1 MSTAVLSN
9 AATVGDLL
17 FGDVPGDSTDAIT
30 VSLHEHGNVRTLT
43 PKLPPLTVAAAERE
57 LAEATDG
64 LLSLNLADVAA
75 SGWKKYGAL
84 RDAALS
90 TRNAPTTKKSVAL
103 ATHRIDSSY
112 HPTIDLL
119 VDDARI
125 ATIKIDLQIDFTMAG
140 VVAVVRDARLTE
152 IRSGTCTVTASLS
165 VQQIV
170 ITKKQRQFDLPGAVR
185 LRHGVPLLGPETAA
199 VAAPQTVSVVARSRP
214 STVSDTKAPDI
225 PGAWYADP
233 TRRYELRW
241 WDGSHWTQLVTA
253 DGYTLS
259 DPLGYDIVSGP

>member
-1 MSTAVLSN
+1 
-9 AATVGDLL
+9 
-17 FGDVPGDSTDAIT
+17 
-30 VSLHEHGNVRTLT
+30 
-43 PKLPPLTVAAAERE
+43 LPPLTVAAAERE

-103 ATHRIDSSY
+103 ATHKIESSY

-119 VDDARI
+119 VDDARV
-125 ATIKIDLQIDFTMAG
+125 ATVNIDLQIDFTMAG

-185 LRHGVPLLGPETAA
+185 LRHGVPLLGPDTAA
-199 VAAPQTVSVVARSRP
+199 VAAPQIV
-214 STVSDTKAPDI
+214 VSDTNSPEM
-225 PGAWYADP
+225 PGAWRSDP

-241 WDGSHWTQLVTA
+241 WDGSRWTQFVTA
-253 DGYTLS
+253 DGHTLS
-259 DPLGYDIVSGP
+259 DPLGYRIVSGR

>member
-1 MSTAVLSN
+1 MSTAVLYN

-17 FGDVPGDSTDAIT
+17 FGDVPGDSTDALT
-30 VSLHEHGNVRTLT
+30 VSLHENGNVRTLI

-103 ATHRIDSSY
+103 ATHKIESSY

-119 VDDARI
+119 VDDARV

-185 LRHGVPLLGPETAA
+185 LRHGVPLLGPDTAA
-199 VAAPQTVSVVARSRP
+199 VAAPQVV
-214 STVSDTKAPDI
+214 VGDTKSPDM
-225 PGAWYADP
+225 PGAWYSDP

-241 WDGSHWTQLVTA
+241 WDGSRWTQLVTA

-259 DPLGYDIVSGP
+259 DPLGYDIVSGR

>member
-1 MSTAVLSN
+1 MSTAVLDN
-9 AATVGDLL
+9 TATAGDLL
-17 FGDVPGDSTDAIT
+17 FGDVPGDSTEALT
-30 VSLHEHGNVRTLT
+30 MSLHEHGNVRTLI
-43 PKLPPLTVAAAERE
+43 PKLPPLTLAAAERE

-75 SGWKKYGAL
+75 AGWKKYGAL

-90 TRNAPTTKKSVAL
+90 TRNAPTAQKSVAL
-103 ATHRIDSSY
+103 ATHTIDSSY

-119 VDDARI
+119 VDDARV
-125 ATIKIDLQIDFTMAG
+125 ATIKIDLQIDFRMAG
-140 VVAVVRDARLTE
+140 VIAVVRDARLTE

-170 ITKKQRQFDLPGAVR
+170 ITNKQRQFDLPGAVR
-185 LRHGVPLLGPETAA
+185 LRHGLPLLEPATA
-199 VAAPQTVSVVARSRP
+199 VATAPQI
-214 STVSDTKAPDI
+214 VSDTKTPDM
-225 PGAWYADP
+225 PEAWYSDP

-241 WDGSHWTQLVTA
+241 WDGSRWTQLVTA

-259 DPLGYDIVSGP
+259 DPLGHHIDSGG

>member
-1 MSTAVLSN
+1 MSTAVLYN

-17 FGDVPGDSTDAIT
+17 FGDVPGDSTDSLT
-30 VSLHEHGNVRTLT
+30 VSLHEHGNVRTLI

-103 ATHRIDSSY
+103 ATHKIDSSY

-119 VDDARI
+119 VDDAHV

-165 VQQIV
+165 VQRIV
-170 ITKKQRQFDLPGAVR
+170 ITEKQRQFDLPGAVR
-185 LRHGVPLLGPETAA
+185 LRHGVPLLGPDTAA
-199 VAAPQTVSVVARSRP
+199 VAAPQIV
-214 STVSDTKAPDI
+214 VSDTKSPDMS
-225 PGAWYADP
+225 GAWYSDP

-259 DPLGYDIVSGP
+259 DPLGYDIVLGR

>member
-1 MSTAVLSN
+1 MSTAVLYD

-17 FGDVPGDSTDAIT
+17 FGDVPGDSTDALT
-30 VSLHEHGNVRTLT
+30 VSLHEHGNVRTLI

-90 TRNAPTTKKSVAL
+90 TRNSPTTKKSVAL
-103 ATHRIDSSY
+103 ATHNIDSSY

-119 VDDARI
+119 VDDARV
-125 ATIKIDLQIDFTMAG
+125 ATIEIDLQIALTMAG
-140 VVAVVRDARLTE
+140 VVAVVREARLTE
-152 IRSGTCTVTASLS
+152 IRSGTCTVAASLS

-170 ITKKQRQFDLPGAVR
+170 ITEKQRQFDLPGAVR
-185 LRHGVPLLGPETAA
+185 LRHGVPLLGPDTVA
-199 VAAPQTVSVVARSRP
+199 VAAPQIDL
-214 STVSDTKAPDI
+214 SDTKSPDM
-225 PGAWYADP
+225 PGAWYSDP

-241 WDGSHWTQLVTA
+241 WDGSHWTELVTA

-259 DPLGYDIVSGP
+259 DPLGYEIVR